1 MTKEFIQ
8 EYFNADFKGID
19 SLLNDVLVPI
29 FGDYED
35 GWTEITSDL
44 PSKEK
49 AAQANIKRIKH
60 AATLWAA
67 GRTIRVFDVTLF
79 DNCHIHT
86 SRKNIQT
93 LIRQYVG
100 HFQGALIAFHYENPT
115 DRSWRLSY
123 LEKQDSNV
131 NSTSAKR
138 YTYLCG
144 KDYPCRTIAERFA
157 ILAGQDKTDMN
168 LEAAFSVEALSDEFF
183 TGYREIYKD
192 LCKYITDNR
201 SNADLFGEEFA
212 TCDEKF
218 IRDYVKKMMGRITF
232 LHFLQRKGWLGQPRN
247 IKGWGKGDLNFM
259 HNLFDKASDEQKDNF
274 LDDVLEPIFF
284 ECLNEKREDD
294 FFDTRVSGIRLVKI
308 PYLNG
313 GLFEKDKI
321 DEPRS
326 KFPAEKFR
334 RLFDF
339 FGQYNFTIDE
349 SDPLDQEVGVDP
361 EMLGKIFENL
371 LEDNKD
377 KGAFYTPKEIVQYM
391 CREALVAYLV
401 DEARAKSEVNKQR
414 QENFEDAIRALVA
427 DPELTV
433 QRMKRYGDTQLQ
445 DLRQS
450 LMDVK
455 ICDPAI
461 GSGAFPMGLLNILFS
476 CRMALDDALGEG
488 VPRAL
493 LKKEII
499 QNNIYGVDIEK
510 GAIDI
515 ARLRFWLSIVVDLEE
530 PEPLPNFDYKFMQG
544 NSLLE
549 QYKGVNLSIISQNK
563 SKLHESLQITMFEDE
578 LDILR
583 KQLREHI
590 DEYFATTDHQTK
602 HDLKRE
608 IQENVNKQL
617 YEQHIKVSFPSQYDI
632 SANTDFFLWHTWFA
646 DVFSRP
652 GKEGFDIVIGNP
664 PYLKE
669 GRISK
674 VFFDPYKNSPYYMG
688 KMDIWYMFACF
699 GIDLLHKH
707 GHLCF
712 IATNNWTTNYGA
724 GVLRNK
730 IIKDTRICQ
739 IVDFGALMMFD
750 SASIQTMIML
760 LQKDSIT
767 DDYSF
772 DYRKSTHSATEK
784 DAINILKKQSNNA
797 EYIQPIIRRNNYID
811 SLITFSNNDFILNQ
825 IQLGHE
831 RIFLEENE
839 LTNGIHPHFDF
850 VNKKLAENYNL
861 NIGEGIFGL
870 SSKELEL
877 LELTD
882 EEKELIK
889 PYYNSSINVERFFVN
904 RTDLSIIYTPSS
916 FKDPHSMDNF
926 PHLKKHLDKYADII
940 TSDNKPYG
948 LHRARV
954 EDFFIGEKVVA
965 LRKCAVKP
973 LFAYANGDNYMSA
986 TFYIIKTKR
995 LNMKYLTGVLNSKII
1010 EFWLRNK
1017 GKMQGEIFQLD
1028 KEPLMHIPIANSSW
1042 DIQNIIA
1049 TLVDAI
1055 ILLKQTSIQ
1064 IDSHVSNEYIAKEYE
1079 KIINGC
1085 VFEIYFENE
1094 VRKYCG
1100 ESIISTIRKNLPQ
1113 NISIH
1118 NIIGT
1123 YSSIESTGVI
1133 ELIDTFALSNSEILR
1148 TISLE

>member
-19 SLLNDVLVPI
+19 SLLNEVLVPI
-29 FGDYED
+29 FGNYEE

-115 DRSWRLSY
+115 NRSWRLSY
-123 LEKQDSNV
+123 LEKQDSNA

-183 TGYREIYKD
+183 TGYRIIYRD
-192 LCKYITDNR
+192 FCDYLTLNR
-201 SNADLFGEEFA
+201 HNADLFGEEFA

-427 DPELTV
+427 DPDLTI
-433 QRMKRYGDTQLQ
+433 QRMKRYGDTQLK

-476 CRMALDDALGEG
+476 CRMALNDALGEG

-493 LKKEII
+493 LKKDII
-499 QNNIYGVDIEK
+499 RNNIYGVDIEK

-549 QYKGVNLSIISQNK
+549 QYKGVDLSTLIQRK
-563 SKLHESLQITMFEDE
+563 SKQNEAMQISMFEDQ
-578 LDILR
+578 LDVLRLQLR
-583 KQLREHI
+583 KYL
-590 DEYFATTDHQTK
+590 DEYFVTTDHDVK
-602 HDLKRE
+602 NRLRKDIK
-608 IQENVNKQL
+608 ENVKQQL
-617 YEQHIKVSFPSQYDI
+617 QEQHICVDFPEEYDI

-646 DVFSRP
+646 DVFNRL
-652 GKEGFDIVIGNP
+652 GKQGFDIVIGNP

-688 KMDIWYMFACF
+688 KMDIWYIFACF
-699 GIDLLHKH
+699 GIDLLQEH
-707 GHLCF
+707 GHLCY

-724 GVLRNK
+724 SILRNK
-730 IIKDTRICQ
+730 IIRETRICQ
-739 IVDFGALMMFD
+739 IIDFGALMMFE

-760 LQKDSIT
+760 LQKDSHT

-772 DYRKSTHSATEK
+772 DYRKSTQKATNK
-784 DAINILKKQSNNA
+784 DAINILKKESDNA
-797 EYIQPIIRRNNYID
+797 EYIEPIIRRNNYID
-811 SLITFSNNDFILNQ
+811 TLLTFSNNDYILNQ
-825 IQLGHE
+825 IQFGAE

-861 NIGEGIFGL
+861 NVGEGIFGL
-870 SSKELEL
+870 TYNELEL
-877 LELTD
+877 LELTE
-882 EEKELIK
+882 EEKKLIK
-889 PYYNSSINVERFFVN
+889 PYYNSSNNVERYFVGK
-904 RTDLSIIYTPSS
+904 TDLSIIYTPSS
-916 FKDPHSMDNF
+916 YKDPHSMDNY
-926 PHLKKHLDKYADII
+926 PHLKSHLDKYVNVI

-954 EDFFIGEKVVA
+954 EDFFLGEKVVA
-965 LRKCAVKP
+965 LRKCAEKP
-973 LFAYANGDNYMSA
+973 LFAYACGDNYMSA
-986 TFYIIKTKR
+986 TFYVIKTKR
-995 LNMKYLTGVLNSKII
+995 LNLKYLTGVLNSKII

-1017 GKMQGEIFQLD
+1017 GKMQGDIFQLD
-1028 KEPLMHIPIANSSW
+1028 KEPLMRIPIALPTN
-1042 DIQNIIA
+1042 DVQCLIA
-1049 TLVDAI
+1049 KLVDVI
-1055 ILLKQTSIQ
+1055 ILLKQSKQ
-1064 IDSHVSNEYIAKEYE
+1064 QVNPYVPNEFIAQKFE
-1079 KIINGC
+1079 KMINGC
-1085 VFEIYFENE
+1085 VYEVYFEDE
-1094 VRKYCG
+1094 VKQYCG
-1100 ESIISTIRKNLPQ
+1100 DSIISIIQKQISDTITIQ
-1113 NISIH
+1113 NI
-1118 NIIGT
+1118 NELCT
-1123 YSSIESTGVI
+1123 SIESTGI
-1133 ELIDTFALSNSEILR
+1133 IDTIDSFSISNSDILR
-1148 TISLE
+1148 TISLS

>member
-201 SNADLFGEEFA
+201 NNADLFGEEFA

-427 DPELTV
+427 DPDLTV
-433 QRMKRYGDTQLQ
+433 QRMKRYGDTQLK

-476 CRMALDDALGEG
+476 CRMALNDALGEG

-493 LKKEII
+493 LKKDII
-499 QNNIYGVDIEK
+499 RNNIYGVDIEK

-549 QYKGVNLSIISQNK
+549 QYKGVDLSTLIQRK
-563 SKLHESLQITMFEDE
+563 SKQNEAMQISMFEDQ
-578 LDILR
+578 LDVLRLQLR
-583 KQLREHI
+583 KYL
-590 DEYFATTDHQTK
+590 DEYFITTDHDAK
-602 HDLKRE
+602 NRLRKDIK
-608 IQENVNKQL
+608 ENVKQQL
-617 YEQHIKVSFPSQYDI
+617 QEQHICVDFPEEYDI

-646 DVFSRP
+646 DVFNRL
-652 GKEGFDIVIGNP
+652 GKQGFDIVIGNP
-664 PYLKE
+664 PY
-669 GRISK
+669 
-674 VFFDPYKNSPYYMG
+674 
-688 KMDIWYMFACF
+688 
-699 GIDLLHKH
+699 
-707 GHLCF
+707 
-712 IATNNWTTNYGA
+712 GA
-724 GVLRNK
+724 KL
-730 IIKDTRICQ
+730 
-739 IVDFGALMMFD
+739 
-750 SASIQTMIML
+750 SASEKALYKQLYSEVHMRTPETFCYFTALAFRLCSKGGNGVVSYIVPNNIFFQNENEKTRELLSLENML
-760 LQKDSIT
+760 LRAINLGDNTFESADVPTCIFVAKAKKS
-767 DDYSF
+767 DDYSIEYS
-772 DYRKSTHSATEK
+772 DYRKFNIKHIDWSKTIEK
-784 DAINILKKQSNNA
+784 INIKKLQTVPSLVLGLSNTNIDILNEIRENGVSIDSIAEEMASGISTGDNNVFIVSQEKQEDYKIESVLLKKILIGSD
-797 EYIQPIIRRNNYID
+797 ID
-811 SLITFSNNDFILNQ
+811 RYSLCPT
-825 IQLGHE
+825 
-831 RIFLEENE
+831 EN
-839 LTNGIHPHFDF
+839 
-850 VNKKLAENYNL
+850 
-861 NIGEGIFGL
+861 
-870 SSKELEL
+870 
-877 LELTD
+877 
-882 EEKELIK
+882 
-889 PYYNSSINVERFFVN
+889 R
-904 RTDLSIIYTPSS
+904 IIYTTRDIDIHQYP
-916 FKDPHSMDNF
+916 
-926 PHLKKHLDKYADII
+926 YAESYLNGYLSKLSTRSECKSGVLPWFALGRSRYEGLFVEPKII
-940 TSDNKPYG
+940 MRQTSDNIRCVY
-948 LHRARV
+948 
-954 EDFFIGEKVVA
+954 DD
-965 LRKCAVKP
+965 
-973 LFAYANGDNYMSA
+973 NG
-986 TFYIIKTKR
+986 FYVLNSILVFKKSTKDYDY
-995 LNMKYLTGVLNSKII
+995 KYIASILNSKISNYLYRNLTQEEGRTFAEVKPANVRKLYI
-1010 EFWLRNK
+1010 PRATNKEQDLLSILYDYMVYLRNC
-1017 GKMQGEIFQLD
+1017 D
-1028 KEPLMHIPIANSSW
+1028 SP
-1042 DIQNIIA
+1042 
-1049 TLVDAI
+1049 LVDEI
-1055 ILLKQTSIQ
+1055 I
-1064 IDSHVSNEYIAKEYE
+1064 SNKFI
-1079 KIINGC
+1079 GD
-1085 VFEIYFENE
+1085 YFE
-1094 VRKYCG
+1094 R
-1100 ESIISTIRKNLPQ
+1100 IID
-1113 NISIH
+1113 
-1118 NIIGT
+1118 GCAF
-1123 YSSIESTGVI
+1123 
-1133 ELIDTFALSNSEILR
+1133 ELFFREHMKERGIDIMDDLYKMIQPLDSAKDVAG
-1148 TISLE
+1148 TISSVFDAIYKTDNNVRTRLELFVSRSPEYLKVIIQS

>member
-19 SLLNDVLVPI
+19 SLLNEVLVPI
-29 FGDYED
+29 FGDYEE

-115 DRSWRLSY
+115 NRSWRLSY
-123 LEKQDSNV
+123 LEKQDSNA

-183 TGYREIYKD
+183 SGYREIYKD

-201 SNADLFGEEFA
+201 NNTDLFGEEFA
-212 TCDEKF
+212 ICDEKF

-247 IKGWGKGDLNFM
+247 IEGWGKGDLNFM

-274 LDDVLEPIFF
+274 LDEVLEPIFF

-371 LEDNKD
+371 LEDNNE
-377 KGAFYTPKEIVQYM
+377 KGTFYTPKEIVQYM

-476 CRMALDDALGEG
+476 CRMALNDALGEG
-488 VPRAL
+488 VPQAL
-493 LKKEII
+493 LKKDII
-499 QNNIYGVDIEK
+499 RNNIYGVDIEK

-515 ARLRFWLSIVVDLEE
+515 ARLRFWLSIVVDLEK

-549 QYKGVNLSIISQNK
+549 QYKGVDLSTLIQRKSEQKGSMQIS
-563 SKLHESLQITMFEDE
+563 MFDDQ
-578 LDILR
+578 LDVLRLKLR
-583 KQLREHI
+583 KYL
-590 DEYFATTDHQTK
+590 DEFFVTTDHDIKTRLRQ
-602 HDLKRE
+602 D
-608 IQENVNKQL
+608 ISENVKQQL
-617 YEQHIKVSFPSQYDI
+617 QEQHICVEFPEQYDI

-646 DVFSRP
+646 DVFNRI
-652 GKEGFDIVIGNP
+652 GKQGFDIVIGNP
-664 PYLKE
+664 PY
-669 GRISK
+669 
-674 VFFDPYKNSPYYMG
+674 
-688 KMDIWYMFACF
+688 
-699 GIDLLHKH
+699 
-707 GHLCF
+707 
-712 IATNNWTTNYGA
+712 GA
-724 GVLRNK
+724 KL
-730 IIKDTRICQ
+730 
-739 IVDFGALMMFD
+739 
-750 SASIQTMIML
+750 SASEKALYKQLYSEVHMRTPETFCYFTALAFRLSSKGGNGVVSYIVPNNIFFQNENEKTRELLSLENML
-760 LQKDSIT
+760 LRAINLGDNTFENADVPTCIFVAKAKKS
-767 DDYSF
+767 DDYSIEYS
-772 DYRKSTHSATEK
+772 DYRKYNIKYIDWSKAIEK
-784 DAINILKKQSNNA
+784 INIKKLQTVPSLVLGLSNTNIDILN
-797 EYIQPIIRRNNYID
+797 EIREKGTTID
-811 SLITFSNNDFILNQ
+811 SIAEEMACGISSGGDKIYKINERTQLEYKIEPDLLRPVIVGSDIHSYQ
-825 IQLGHE
+825 I
-831 RIFLEENE
+831 
-839 LTNGIHPHFDF
+839 
-850 VNKKLAENYNL
+850 NYT
-861 NIGEGIFGL
+861 GD
-870 SSKELEL
+870 K
-877 LELTD
+877 
-882 EEKELIK
+882 
-889 PYYNSSINVERFFVN
+889 
-904 RTDLSIIYTPSS
+904 IIYITRETDITKYPCAIQYLSQ
-916 FKDPHSMDNF
+916 FKEKLGARSET
-926 PHLKKHLDKYADII
+926 KKGILPWYALNRNRYEGLFVEPKII
-940 TSDNKPYG
+940 MRQTSD
-948 LHRARV
+948 
-954 EDFFIGEKVVA
+954 
-965 LRKCAVKP
+965 
-973 LFAYANGDNYMSA
+973 
-986 TFYIIKTKR
+986 
-995 LNMKYLTGVLNSKII
+995 
-1010 EFWLRNK
+1010 
-1017 GKMQGEIFQLD
+1017 
-1028 KEPLMHIPIANSSW
+1028 
-1042 DIQNIIA
+1042 
-1049 TLVDAI
+1049 
-1055 ILLKQTSIQ
+1055 
-1064 IDSHVSNEYIAKEYE
+1064 
-1079 KIINGC
+1079 
-1085 VFEIYFENE
+1085 
-1094 VRKYCG
+1094 
-1100 ESIISTIRKNLPQ
+1100 SIISTYDPNSFYVLDSILILKLIKDSYFSYKYVSAILNSTLTNFIYKNLTQ
-1113 NISIH
+1113 EE
-1118 NIIGT
+1118 GR
-1123 YSSIESTGVI
+1123 
-1133 ELIDTFALSNSEILR
+1133 TFAQVKPANVRKLYIPRATTKEQELLSVLYDYMVYLR
-1148 TISLE
+1148 DNNFPSVDDTISNKFIGDYFERIIDGCAFELFFREHMKERGIDIMDDLYKVIRPIDNAKDITSTISSVFDAIYKTDNNIRTRLGLFVSRSPEYLKVIIQS